1 MAAFVKANPTV
12 FSRAMLGL
20 MLYCC
25 LGALAGCQQKAEED
39 SVAAAVRGEP
49 ACEPVMF
56 EDSPLTHCTADPA
69 QHRIRTVLGR
79 ESGEPYRSLKAMADD
94 RPGDAPAVAFAMNGG
109 MFDED
114 GYPVGY
120 YVSTRRRLTVLNT
133 NDGPGNFHLKPN
145 GVFYGTGDA
154 WAVLDSETFAAE
166 VTGRPD
172 FATQS
177 GPMLVIEGELH
188 EAFDADGESLKIRN
202 GVGVDEAGRAH
213 FVISEAPVSFGKFA
227 RYFRDVAKTPNAL
240 FLDGSVSALWDPAR
254 NRMDARAPLGP
265 LIVVERKGRQ

>member
-1 MAAFVKANPTV
+1 MSSGNSPLC
-12 FSRAMLGL
+12 SL
-20 MLYCC
+20 
-25 LGALAGCQQKAEED
+25 ALAALVALAACQQKVEED
-39 SVAAAVRGEP
+39 SVAASQQDQP

-56 EDSPLTHCTADPA
+56 EDTPLTHCTADPA
-69 QHRIRTVLGR
+69 QHRIRTVLGG

-109 MFDED
+109 MFDAD

-120 YVSTRRRLTVLNT
+120 YVSTRRRLTVLNQ

-145 GVFYGTGDA
+145 GVLFGTGDE
-154 WAVLDSETFAAE
+154 WRVLDSETFAAE
-166 VTGRPD
+166 VTQRPD

-188 EAFDADGESLKIRN
+188 EAFDPDGESLKMRN
-202 GVGVDEAGRAH
+202 GVGVDRAGRSH

-227 RYFRDVAKTPNAL
+227 RYFRDVARTPNAL

-254 NRMDARAPLGP
+254 NRMDAPAPLGP
-265 LIVVERKGRQ
+265 LIVVEKRARAQP

>member
-1 MAAFVKANPTV
+1 MRGALAFATLLV
-12 FSRAMLGL
+12 
-20 MLYCC
+20 
-25 LGALAGCQQKAEED
+25 LAGCQQKAEED
-39 SVAAAVRGEP
+39 SVAAAERGEP

-56 EDSPLTHCTADPA
+56 EETPLTHCTADPA

-79 ESGEPYRSLKAMADD
+79 EDGEPYRSLKAMADD

-109 MFDED
+109 MYDED

-120 YVSTRRRLTVLNT
+120 YVSTRRRLTVLNQ

-154 WAVLDSETFAAE
+154 WHVTDSETFAGD
-166 VTGRPD
+166 VTERPD

-188 EAFDADGESLKIRN
+188 EAFDPDGESLKIRN
-202 GVGVDEAGRAH
+202 GVGVDRAGRAH
-213 FVISEAPVSFGKFA
+213 FVVSEAPVSFGKFA
-227 RYFRDVAKTPNAL
+227 RYFRDVARTPNAL

-254 NRMDARAPLGP
+254 GRMDARAPLGP
-265 LIVVERKGRQ
+265 LIVVEKLPKGAP

>member
-1 MAAFVKANPTV
+1 M
-12 FSRAMLGL
+12 R
-20 MLYCC
+20 
-25 LGALAGCQQKAEED
+25 GALAFATLLVLAACQQKAEED
-39 SVAAAVRGEP
+39 SVAALERGEP

-109 MFDED
+109 MFDDD

-213 FVISEAPVSFGKFA
+213 FVISEAPVSFGKLA
-227 RYFRDVAKTPNAL
+227 RYFRDRLETPNAL
-240 FLDGSVSALWDPAR
+240 FLDGSVSQLWDPAR
-254 NRMDARAPLGP
+254 ERMDRGAELGP
-265 LIVVERKGRQ
+265 MIVVETLR